1 MPQLLFKKNK
11 LAFDVTWVR
20 STGWVFSEETHVQI
34 LWWKCSLH
42 QKKQCYLIHVS
53 WWILLQLVEN
63 GMNVKEIWTH
73 YKVVSAF
80 RLTCKGSR
88 LASAMLLKP
97 GDTCPQ
103 ISPA

>member
-1 MPQLLFKKNK
+1 MSKSYDENVVCTKKNNAISFMCRDG
-11 LAFDVTWVR
+11 L
-20 STGWVFSEETHVQI
+20 
-34 LWWKCSLH
+34 
-42 QKKQCYLIHVS
+42 
-53 WWILLQLVEN
+53 LLQLVEN